1 MGTSQTVL
9 LQLPLI
15 AIWRAAEANDAL
27 FEIQS
32 REPRGKKFCA
42 QCGNPR
48 TLQCGSCGA
57 QNGRED
63 KFWCVCGRENPHPYR
78 HPASTR
84 EAFIAT
90 GHLTKAALGVGTWF
104 VLTTRQRDPANN
116 NGGTEMSIGRITYV
130 RSINTQLA
138 GLACSF

>member
-1 MGTSQTVL
+1 MGTSQTVP

-48 TLQCGSCGA
+48 TLQSGSCGA

-63 KFWCVCGRENPHPYR
+63 KFWCVCGAKTLIRTDTQPPHVKPSLLQGTLPRR
-78 HPASTR
+78 HSVS
-84 EAFIAT
+84 
-90 GHLTKAALGVGTWF
+90 GLG
-104 VLTTRQRDPANN
+104 
-116 NGGTEMSIGRITYV
+116 SY
-130 RSINTQLA
+130 
-138 GLACSF
+138 